1 MAPLVRTGGSR
12 HTGLAALPHR
22 NIQISNIAKIRKVL
36 YVNQQPIGKT
46 PRSTVISYLGIYD
59 NIRQL
64 FANTEDAKKTGLS
77 SSDFSMNISGEDVRV
92 AKELERK
99 KLN

>member
-1 MAPLVRTGGSR
+1 M
-12 HTGLAALPHR
+12 
-22 NIQISNIAKIRKVL
+22 L

-77 SSDFSMNISGEDVRV
+77 SLDFSMNISGGRCESCQGTG
-92 AKELERK
+92 KK